1 MTRTALLPALL
12 LSLTLITAGCGDD
25 TRGDGE
31 TKAEPLTKAEF
42 TTKADKICADGSAE
56 LQASAKKLGENPS
69 EEEAGSFVSDS
80 LVPNIQAQHDD
91 LAQLRPPE
99 GDEAKVEDLLASL
112 QQAIDSLEDDPK
124 SMLTGQPFAEANDLA
139 ESYGLE
145 KCAA

>member
-1 MTRTALLPALL
+1 MLPALL

-25 TRGDGE
+25 TRGDAE

-42 TTKADKICADGSAE
+42 TTKANKICANGTAE
-56 LQASAKKLGENPS
+56 LQAAAEKLGQNPS
-69 EEEAGSFVSDS
+69 KEEALSFVSDS
-80 LVPNIQAQHDD
+80 LVPNIPAQHDD
-91 LAQLRPPE
+91 LAKLRPPE

-124 SMLTGQPFAEANDLA
+124 SMLAGQPFAKANDLA

-145 KCAA
+145 KCAE